1 MPGQPDVLII
11 GSGIGG
17 GTLASRLVQHGL
29 HVTIL
34 ERGGFLPQEA
44 ENWNVDA
51 VFGEQRYVPTETWC
65 DKHGN
70 AFRPGTYYYVGGSS
84 KMFGAVMIRFR
95 EADFKE
101 LIHEDGISPE
111 WPIKY
116 PDLEPYYALAEKM
129 YCVHGTAGV
138 DPTEPPGVPPY
149 PFPALPNEPVI
160 QGVHEALKAAGVA
173 SSPLPVAVQRDG
185 TGNCIRCMTCDG
197 FPCKVHAKTDAE
209 VAAVRPALA
218 TGRLTLI
225 TDAKVTRLNLFED
238 GAKVESVVY
247 ETKGSSQ
254 TISAPVIVL
263 SASAVNSAVLL
274 LNSACPQAPDGVAN
288 SSGVVGR
295 NYMAHNNTALMCVGM
310 KRNPTKFQKTI
321 CINDF
326 YFGNAEFKF
335 PMGNVQGLGKLQEE
349 MLTLKVKAMPG
360 FIARFLAE
368 RSVDWWVMSEDLP
381 DPENRVLVHDGKI
394 HLIYKNNN
402 LRAHRRLVKHTIK
415 LMRLLGFGL
424 NLPYY
429 MTGLSVSHQC
439 GTVRFGNDPKT
450 AALDPFCR
458 AFDHKNLFVVDA
470 SFFPSSAAVN
480 PALTIAAQALR
491 VADHIATVDF
501 AGRSAISSDQSLD
514 ILSPIT
520 SRPVELVSLATQVQ
534 AERTSISTLSR

>member
-1 MPGQPDVLII
+1 MIQQPDVLVI

-17 GTLASRLVQHGL
+17 GTLASRLVQHGF

-44 ENWNVDA
+44 ENWNVSA
-51 VFGEQRYVPTETWC
+51 VFSDLRYLPQETWV
-65 DKHGN
+65 DKEGN
-70 AFRPGTYYYVGGSS
+70 TFRPGTYYYVGGSS
-84 KMFGAVMIRFR
+84 KMFGAVMLRFR
-95 EADFKE
+95 EADFLE
-101 LIHEDGISPE
+101 LVHEDGVSPE

-116 PDLEPYYALAEKM
+116 HDLAPYYTLAEQM

-149 PFPALPNEPVI
+149 PFPALPNESVI
-160 QGVHEALKAAGVA
+160 QEVHLALKAAGIA
-173 SSPLPVAVQRDG
+173 SSPLPVAVQRDP

-197 FPCKVHAKTDAE
+197 FPCRVHAKTDAE

-225 TDAKVTRLNLFED
+225 TDAKVTRLNLSENSS
-238 GAKVESVVY
+238 KIQSVVY

-254 TISAPVIVL
+254 TLSAPVIVL
-263 SASAVNSAVLL
+263 AASAVNSAALL
-274 LNSACPQAPDGVAN
+274 LNSACAQAPNGVAN
-288 SSGVVGR
+288 RSGVVGR
-295 NYMAHNNTALMCVGM
+295 HYMAHNNTALMSVGM
-310 KRNPTKFQKTI
+310 KRNPTKFQKTL

-326 YFGNAEFKF
+326 YFGDADFKF
-335 PMGNVQGLGKLQEE
+335 PMGNVQGLGKLQQE
-349 MLTLKVKAMPG
+349 MLTLKVKAMPA

-381 DPENRVLVHDGKI
+381 DPENRVIIRDGKI
-394 HLIYKNNN
+394 HLIYTENNM
-402 LRAHRRLVKHTIK
+402 RAHRHLVKQTIK
-415 LMRLLGFGL
+415 LMRRLGFGL
-424 NLPYY
+424 NLPKH

-450 AALDPFCR
+450 AALDSFCR
-458 AFDHKNLFVVDA
+458 AFDHQNLFVVDA
-470 SFFPSSAAVN
+470 SFFPSAAAVN

-501 AGRSAISSDQSLD
+501 AGKSDIASGQSLE
-514 ILSPIT
+514 LLPPLT
-520 SRPVELVSLATQVQ
+520 MRARELVILPT
-534 AERTSISTLSR
+534 